1 MVIFA
6 IIGKSAAGK
15 DTLTNSVSEKLNLR
29 KVISC
34 TTRPKRPKEI
44 DGKDYYFIEEDIMN
58 NLILDNQVANHTSY
72 NVVGDE
78 IWHYAYLKKDIEQGD
93 NCLMVLNPE
102 GLRDIKKEYE
112 NHKDITI
119 IPILIDAPL
128 EIRIKRS
135 LLRNGTDIKTVS
147 EIVRRAIADNSDF
160 KGINAKY
167 TIDTSLENAE
177 SKLIEVMTRE
187 LGNEVLRKT
196 QREFK
201 RNPFKFLGGKR

>member
-34 TTRPKRPKEI
+34 TTRPKRPKEV
-44 DGKDYYFIEEDIMN
+44 DGKDYHFINEDTMN
-58 NLILDNQVANHTSY
+58 ELILDNQTANHTSY
-72 NVVGDE
+72 NVVGNE
-78 IWHYAYLKKDIEQGD
+78 IWHYAYLKKDIEQED

-102 GLRDIKKEYE
+102 GLRDIKNEYE
-112 NHKDITI
+112 NRKDITI
-119 IPILIDAPL
+119 VPILIDAPL
-128 EIRIKRS
+128 EIRIERS
-135 LLRNGTDIKTVS
+135 MLRNGVDVKTLT

-167 TIDTSLENAE
+167 TIDTSLEDAE

-196 QREFK
+196 QREFE
-201 RNPFKFLGGKR
+201 RNPFKFLGGM